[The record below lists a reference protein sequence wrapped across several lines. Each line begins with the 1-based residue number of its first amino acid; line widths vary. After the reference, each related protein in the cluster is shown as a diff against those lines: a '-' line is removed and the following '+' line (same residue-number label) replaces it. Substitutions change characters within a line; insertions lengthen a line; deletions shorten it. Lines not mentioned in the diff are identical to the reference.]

1 MAAQLYDIDI
11 LNYDMHKYI
20 EIFKLLREFEL
31 LYDIEFFFQKEK
43 MNKSI
48 FIVELLLEFKF
59 SSQTRNK

>member
-31 LYDIEFFFQKEK
+31 LYDIEFFSKRKDEQVYFYCWIIARVQ
-43 MNKSI
+43 
-48 FIVELLLEFKF
+48 V
-59 SSQTRNK
+59 